1 MVDKTICTEMLVQ
14 MVSTEGTIIVQLIE
28 TLSISSWIP
37 LLHHAC
43 VITRIELKRLLA
55 YIHILTPAAA
65 LVMVLMRW
73 YV

>member
-1 MVDKTICTEMLVQ
+1 MVDKTICTEILVQ
-14 MVSTEGTIIVQLIE
+14 MVSTEGTIKVQLIE

-43 VITRIELKRLLA
+43 VITRIESKGLLA
-55 YIHILTPAAA
+55 YKHILTPSA